1 MWKFQTSAHLDNFD
15 RRSTSIS
22 SQANMHA
29 ISRRVATVSGV
40 VALALVLPLAAVR
53 AQTAAADR
61 LIDGALKDSAAWNR
75 LAELVD
81 TYGNRPVGSA
91 SLESAIDWI
100 VAQMKKDGL
109 ENVHTETVMVPHWV
123 RGRESATLL
132 APHRAPL
139 RMLGLGRSVGTP
151 AGGITAPVLVVNDFA
166 DLHAHAAKAKG
177 RIVLFDYHFD
187 PNKPPFDAYGEA
199 VVYRS
204 AGADSAAAYGAV
216 AALVRSVA
224 PHSLGTPHT
233 GAMGYG
239 DTTARA
245 HHIPAAAITLE
256 DADMLHRIQ
265 NRGRESRVSLSMEAH
280 MLPDAKSRNV
290 IAEVRGSELPDEVI
304 VLGGHID
311 SWDVGQGAMDDGG
324 GVVSAWE
331 ALRLIKQL
339 GLKPRRTIRV
349 VAWVNEEM
357 GGRGADAYRDAH
369 RAELA
374 KTKFALE
381 SDNGAFTPKGIRLTG
396 PDSLLPVVQ
405 QLIAPLARIGVTEAK
420 MGDPEADVAP
430 LAEAGV
436 PALALDID
444 ASHYF
449 WYHHTDAD
457 MMGALDPH
465 QVALCVATMG
475 VVVLLAAN
483 R

>member
-1 MWKFQTSAHLDNFD
+1 
-15 RRSTSIS
+15 
-22 SQANMHA
+22 MHA
-29 ISRRVATVSGV
+29 ISRRVAATSV
-40 VALALVLPLAAVR
+40 VVLALVLSLAPLR
-53 AQTAAADR
+53 AQATSADR

-75 LAELVD
+75 LAEMVD

-91 SLESAIDWI
+91 SLESAIDWM
-100 VAQMKKDGL
+100 VVQMKKDGL
-109 ENVHTETVMVPHWV
+109 ENVHTEPVMVPHWV

-139 RMLGLGRSVGTP
+139 HMLGLGRSVGTP
-151 AGGITAPVLVVNDFA
+151 AGGITAPVLVVSDFA
-166 DLHAHAAKAKG
+166 DLHAHAAQAKG
-177 RIVLFDYHFD
+177 RIVLFDHHFD
-187 PNKPPFDAYGEA
+187 PDKPPFDAYDEA
-199 VVYRS
+199 VAYRY
-204 AGADSAAAYGAV
+204 AAADSAGAYGAV
-216 AALVRSVA
+216 AALVRSVT

-233 GAMGYG
+233 GSMGYG

-245 HHIPAAAITLE
+245 RHIPAAAITLE

-265 NRGRESRVSLSMEAH
+265 NRGQASRVTLTMEAH
-280 MLPDAKSRNV
+280 MLPDVKSRNV
-290 IAEVRGSELPDEVI
+290 IAEVRGSALPDEII

-339 GLKPRRTIRV
+339 GLQPRRTIRV

-369 RAELA
+369 RAELPR
-374 KTKFALE
+374 TKFALE

-444 ASHYF
+444 ASRYF

-457 MMGALDPH
+457 MMSALDPH

-475 VVVLLAAN
+475 VVALQAAN

>member
-1 MWKFQTSAHLDNFD
+1 
-15 RRSTSIS
+15 
-22 SQANMHA
+22 MHA
-29 ISRRVATVSGV
+29 ISRRATSSGV
-40 VALALVLPLAAVR
+40 VALALVLSFASLR
-53 AQTAAADR
+53 AQSAPADR

-75 LAELVD
+75 LAEMVD

-109 ENVHTETVMVPHWV
+109 DNVHTEPVMVPHWV
-123 RGRESATLL
+123 RGHESAMLL

-139 RMLGLGRSVGTP
+139 HMLGLGQSVGTP

-166 DLHAHAAKAKG
+166 DLRAHAAQAKG
-177 RIVLFDYHFD
+177 KIVLFDHHFD
-187 PNKPPFDAYGEA
+187 ESKAPFEAYGED
-199 VVYRS
+199 VIYRF
-204 AGADSAAAYGAV
+204 AAADSAAAFGAV
-216 AALVRSVA
+216 AALVRSVT
-224 PHSLGTPHT
+224 PHSLSTPHT

-245 HHIPAAAITLE
+245 HHIAAAAITLE

-265 NRGRESRVSLSMEAH
+265 NRGQVSRVTLSMEAH
-280 MLPDAKSRNV
+280 TLPDAKSRNV
-290 IAEVRGSELPDEVI
+290 IAEVRGGELPDEVI

-324 GVVSAWE
+324 GVVAAWE

-357 GGRGADAYRDAH
+357 GGRGAKAYRDTH

-420 MGDPEADVAP
+420 MGDPEADVEP

-444 ASHYF
+444 ASRYF

-457 MMGALDPH
+457 MMNALDPH

-475 VVVLLAAN
+475 VVALQAAN

>member
-1 MWKFQTSAHLDNFD
+1 
-15 RRSTSIS
+15 
-22 SQANMHA
+22 MHA
-29 ISRRVATVSGV
+29 ISRRVAATSV
-40 VALALVLPLAAVR
+40 VVLALVLSLAPLR
-53 AQTAAADR
+53 AQATSADR

-75 LAELVD
+75 LAEMVD

-91 SLESAIDWI
+91 SLESAIDWM
-100 VAQMKKDGL
+100 VVQMKKDGL
-109 ENVHTETVMVPHWV
+109 ENVHTEPVMVPHWV

-139 RMLGLGRSVGTP
+139 HMLGLGRSVGTP
-151 AGGITAPVLVVNDFA
+151 AGGITAPVLVVSDFA
-166 DLHAHAAKAKG
+166 DLHAHAAQAKG
-177 RIVLFDYHFD
+177 RIVLFDHHFD
-187 PNKPPFDAYGEA
+187 PDKPPFDAYDEA
-199 VVYRS
+199 VAYRY
-204 AGADSAAAYGAV
+204 AAADSAGAYGAV
-216 AALVRSVA
+216 AALVRSVT

-233 GAMGYG
+233 GSMGYG

-245 HHIPAAAITLE
+245 RHIPAAAITLE

-265 NRGRESRVSLSMEAH
+265 NRGQASRVTLTMEAH
-280 MLPDAKSRNV
+280 MLPDVKSRNV
-290 IAEVRGSELPDEVI
+290 IAEVRGSALPDEVI

-339 GLKPRRTIRV
+339 GLQPRRTIRV

-369 RAELA
+369 RAELPR
-374 KTKFALE
+374 TKFALE

-444 ASHYF
+444 ASRYF

-457 MMGALDPH
+457 MMSALDPH

-475 VVVLLAAN
+475 VVALQAAN

>member
-1 MWKFQTSAHLDNFD
+1 
-15 RRSTSIS
+15 
-22 SQANMHA
+22 MHA
-29 ISRRVATVSGV
+29 ISRRVAATSVIV
-40 VALALVLPLAAVR
+40 LALVLSLAPLR
-53 AQTAAADR
+53 AQATSADR

-75 LAELVD
+75 LAEMVD

-91 SLESAIDWI
+91 SLESAIDWM
-100 VAQMKKDGL
+100 VVQMKKDGL
-109 ENVHTETVMVPHWV
+109 ENVHTEPVMVPHWV

-139 RMLGLGRSVGTP
+139 HMLGLGRSVGTP
-151 AGGITAPVLVVNDFA
+151 AGGITAPVLVVSDFA
-166 DLHAHAAKAKG
+166 DLHAHAAQAKG
-177 RIVLFDYHFD
+177 RIVLFDHHFD
-187 PNKPPFDAYGEA
+187 PDKPPFDAYDEA
-199 VVYRS
+199 VAYRY
-204 AGADSAAAYGAV
+204 AAADSAGAYGAV
-216 AALVRSVA
+216 AALVRSVT

-233 GAMGYG
+233 GSMGYG

-245 HHIPAAAITLE
+245 RHIPAAAITLE

-265 NRGRESRVSLSMEAH
+265 NRGQASRVTLTMEAH
-280 MLPDAKSRNV
+280 MLPDVKSRNV
-290 IAEVRGSELPDEVI
+290 IAEVRGSALPDEII

-339 GLKPRRTIRV
+339 GLQPRRTIRV

-369 RAELA
+369 RAELPR
-374 KTKFALE
+374 TKFALE

-444 ASHYF
+444 ASRYF

-457 MMGALDPH
+457 MMSALDPH

-475 VVVLLAAN
+475 VVALQAAN

>member
-1 MWKFQTSAHLDNFD
+1 
-15 RRSTSIS
+15 
-22 SQANMHA
+22 MHA
-29 ISRRVATVSGV
+29 NSRRVASISGV
-40 VALALVLPLAAVR
+40 VSLAVILMSASLS
-53 AQTAAADR
+53 AQSAPADK

-81 TYGNRPVGSA
+81 TFGSRPVGST

-100 VAQMKKDGL
+100 VAQMKRDGL
-109 ENVHTETVMVPHWV
+109 DNVHTEPVMVPHWV
-123 RGRESATLL
+123 RGRESAMLL

-139 RMLGLGRSVGTP
+139 RMFGLGRSVGTP

-166 DLHAHAAKAKG
+166 DLHAHAAQAKG
-177 RIVLFDYHFD
+177 RIVLFDHHFD
-187 PNKPPFDAYGEA
+187 TTKAPFDAYEDA
-199 VVYRS
+199 VIYRIV
-204 AGADSAAAYGAV
+204 AADSAGAYGAV
-216 AALVRSVA
+216 AALIRSVT

-233 GAMGYG
+233 GTMIYG
-239 DTTARA
+239 DTSARA

-265 NRGRESRVSLSMEAH
+265 NRGQEIRVTLSMEAH
-280 MLPDAKSRNV
+280 MLPDVKSRNV
-290 IAEVRGSELPDEVI
+290 IAEVRGTDLPDEVI

-331 ALRLIKQL
+331 ALRLIRQL

-357 GGRGADAYRDAH
+357 GSRGADAYRDAH

-381 SDNGAFTPKGIRLTG
+381 SDNGAFTPKGVRLTG
-396 PDSLLPVVQ
+396 PDSLLPVVKE
-405 QLIAPLARIGVTEAK
+405 LIAPLARIGVTEAK
-420 MGDPEADVAP
+420 KGEPEADVEP
-430 LAEAGV
+430 LAALGV
-436 PALALDID
+436 PALSLDVD
-444 ASHYF
+444 PSRYF

-457 MMGALDPH
+457 MMSALDPH

-475 VVVLLAAN
+475 VVALQAAN

>member
-1 MWKFQTSAHLDNFD
+1 MT
-15 RRSTSIS
+15 
-22 SQANMHA
+22 
-29 ISRRVATVSGV
+29 SGV
-40 VALALVLPLAAVR
+40 AALALALSFTSLR
-53 AQTAAADR
+53 AQGTPADR
-61 LIDGALKDSAAWNR
+61 LIDAALKDSAAWNR
-75 LAELVD
+75 LAEMVD
-81 TYGNRPVGSA
+81 TYGNRPAGSA

-109 ENVHTETVMVPHWV
+109 ENVHTEPVMVPHWV

-139 RMLGLGRSVGTP
+139 HMLGLGQSVGTP
-151 AGGITAPVLVVNDFA
+151 AGGVTAPVLVVNDFA
-166 DLHAHAAKAKG
+166 DLRAHAAKARGK
-177 RIVLFDYHFD
+177 IVLFDHHFD
-187 PNKPPFDAYGEA
+187 ESKPPFDAYGED
-199 VVYRS
+199 VVYRF
-204 AGADSAAAYGAV
+204 AAADSAAAYGAV
-216 AALVRSVA
+216 AALIRSVA
-224 PHSLGTPHT
+224 PHSLSTPHT
-233 GAMGYG
+233 GAMAYG
-239 DTTARA
+239 DTSARA
-245 HHIPAAAITLE
+245 HHIAAAAITLE

-265 NRGRESRVSLSMEAH
+265 NRGQESRVTLSMEAH
-280 MLPDAKSRNV
+280 WLPDAKSRNV
-290 IAEVRGSELPDEVI
+290 IAEVRGRELPDEVI

-405 QLIAPLARIGVTEAK
+405 QLIAPLARIGVSEAK

-430 LAEAGV
+430 LAAAGV

-444 ASHYF
+444 ASRYF

-457 MMGALDPH
+457 MMNALDPH

-475 VVVLLAAN
+475 VVVLQAAN

>member
-1 MWKFQTSAHLDNFD
+1 
-15 RRSTSIS
+15 
-22 SQANMHA
+22 MHA
-29 ISRRVATVSGV
+29 ISRRVATISGV
-40 VALALVLPLAAVR
+40 AALALALPLATVR
-53 AQTAAADR
+53 AQSAAADR

-75 LAELVD
+75 LAEMVD

-100 VAQMKKDGL
+100 VAQMRKDGL
-109 ENVHTETVMVPHWV
+109 DNVHTEPVMVPHWV

-132 APHRAPL
+132 APHRATL
-139 RMLGLGRSVGTP
+139 RMFGLGRSVGTP

-166 DLHAHAAKAKG
+166 DLRAHAAQARG
-177 RIVLFDYHFD
+177 RIVLFDHHFD
-187 PNKPPFDAYGEA
+187 TTKPPFEAYDDA
-199 VVYRS
+199 VIYRIAAADS
-204 AGADSAAAYGAV
+204 AGACGAV
-216 AALVRSVA
+216 AALIRSVT

-233 GAMGYG
+233 GTMSYG
-239 DTTARA
+239 DTTTTA

-265 NRGRESRVSLSMEAH
+265 NRGQEIRLTLSMEAH
-280 MLPDAKSRNV
+280 MLPDVRSRNV

-357 GGRGADAYRDAH
+357 GSRGADAYRDAH

-374 KTKFALE
+374 RTKFALE
-381 SDNGAFTPKGIRLTG
+381 SDNGAFTPKGVRLTG
-396 PDSLLPVVQ
+396 PDSLLPVVKE
-405 QLIAPLARIGVTEAK
+405 LIAPLARIGVTEATK
-420 MGDPEADVAP
+420 GDPEADVAP

-436 PALALDID
+436 PALALDVD
-444 ASHYF
+444 PSRYF

-457 MMGALDPH
+457 MMSALDPH

-475 VVVLLAAN
+475 VVALQAAN

>member
-1 MWKFQTSAHLDNFD
+1 
-15 RRSTSIS
+15 
-22 SQANMHA
+22 MHA
-29 ISRRVATVSGV
+29 ISGRVATIS
-40 VALALVLPLAAVR
+40 VALAVALAFAPLR
-53 AQTAAADR
+53 AQAAPADR

-81 TYGNRPVGSA
+81 TFGNRPVGSV
-91 SLESAIDWI
+91 SLENAIDWI

-109 ENVHTETVMVPHWV
+109 DNVHTEPVTVPHWV

-139 RMLGLGRSVGTP
+139 HMLGLGRSVGTP
-151 AGGITAPVLVVNDFA
+151 AGGISAPVLVVNDFA
-166 DLHAHAAKAKG
+166 DLHAHAAQAKG
-177 RIVLFDYHFD
+177 KIVLFDYRFD
-187 PNKPPFDAYGEA
+187 PAKPPFDAYGEA
-199 VVYRS
+199 VIYRYS
-204 AGADSAAAYGAV
+204 AADSAAAYGAV
-216 AALVRSVA
+216 AALVRSVTT
-224 PHSLGTPHT
+224 HSLGTPHT
-233 GAMGYG
+233 GSMGYG
-239 DTTARA
+239 DTTAGA
-245 HHIPAAAITLE
+245 HHISAAAITLE

-265 NRGRESRVSLSMEAH
+265 NRKQEIRVTLSMEAH
-280 MLPDAKSRNV
+280 MLPDAPSRNV
-290 IAEVRGSELPDEVI
+290 IAEVRGTERPDEII

-324 GVVSAWE
+324 GIVSAWE

-349 VAWVNEEM
+349 VMWVNEEM
-357 GGRGADAYRDAH
+357 GGRGADSYRDAH
-369 RAELA
+369 RAELP

-396 PDSLLPVVQ
+396 PDSLLPVVK

-420 MGDPEADVAP
+420 MGEPEADVAP
-430 LAEAGV
+430 LAAEGV

-444 ASHYF
+444 ASRYF

-457 MMGALDPH
+457 MMSALDPH
-465 QVALCVATMG
+465 EVALCVATMG
-475 VVVLLAAN
+475 LVVLQAAN

>member
-1 MWKFQTSAHLDNFD
+1 M
-15 RRSTSIS
+15 
-22 SQANMHA
+22 
-29 ISRRVATVSGV
+29 SRRVATISGA
-40 VALALVLPLAAVR
+40 VALAVALASAPLH
-53 AQTAAADR
+53 AQGAPADK
-61 LIDGALKDSAAWNR
+61 LIDGALEDSAAWNR

-81 TYGNRPVGSA
+81 TFGNRPVGSA
-91 SLESAIDWI
+91 SLEGAIDWI

-109 ENVHTETVMVPHWV
+109 DNVHTEPVMVPHWE

-139 RMLGLGRSVGTP
+139 RMLGLGRSVGTST
-151 AGGITAPVLVVNDFA
+151 GGIAAPVLVVNDFA
-166 DLHAHAAKAKG
+166 DLHAHAAQAKG
-177 RIVLFDYHFD
+177 RIVLFDHHFD
-187 PNKPPFDAYGEA
+187 PNKPPFEAYDEA
-199 VVYRS
+199 VIYRYS
-204 AGADSAAAYGAV
+204 AADSAAAYGAV
-216 AALVRSVA
+216 AALVRSVT
-224 PHSLGTPHT
+224 PHSLSTPHT
-233 GAMGYG
+233 GSMGYG
-239 DTTARA
+239 DTTAGA

-265 NRGRESRVSLSMEAH
+265 NRGQEIRVRLAMEAH
-280 MLPDAKSRNV
+280 MLPDAPSRNV
-290 IAEVRGSELPDEVI
+290 IAEVRGTERPDEIV

-324 GVVSAWE
+324 GIVSAWE

-339 GLKPRRTIRV
+339 GLRPRRTIRV
-349 VAWVNEEM
+349 VMWVNEEM
-357 GGRGADAYRDAH
+357 GDRGAIAYRDTH
-369 RAELA
+369 RAELPN
-374 KTKFALE
+374 TKFALE

-396 PDSLLPVVQ
+396 PDSLLPVVR

-444 ASHYF
+444 ASRYF

-457 MMGALDPH
+457 MMSALDPH
-465 QVALCVATMG
+465 ELALCVATMG
-475 VVVLLAAN
+475 VVVLQAAN

>member
-1 MWKFQTSAHLDNFD
+1 
-15 RRSTSIS
+15 
-22 SQANMHA
+22 MHA
-29 ISRRVATVSGV
+29 ISGRVAIIAGAA
-40 VALALVLPLAAVR
+40 ALALALSSTAVR
-53 AQTAAADR
+53 AQGTPADR

-75 LAELVD
+75 LAEMVD

-91 SLESAIDWI
+91 SLESAIDWV

-109 ENVHTETVMVPHWV
+109 DNVHTEPVMVPHWV
-123 RGRESATLL
+123 RGHESATLL

-139 RMLGLGRSVGTP
+139 HMLGLGQSVGTP
-151 AGGITAPVLVVNDFA
+151 AGGITAPVLVVDDFA
-166 DLHAHAAKAKG
+166 DLRAHAAQAKG
-177 RIVLFDYHFD
+177 KIVLFDHHFD
-187 PNKPPFDAYGEA
+187 ENKTPFEAYGED
-199 VVYRS
+199 VVYRF
-204 AGADSAAAYGAV
+204 AAADSAAAFAAV
-216 AALVRSVA
+216 AALIRSVT
-224 PHSLGTPHT
+224 PRSLSTPHT

-245 HHIPAAAITLE
+245 HHVPAAAITLE

-265 NRGRESRVSLSMEAH
+265 NRGQESRVTLAMEAH
-280 MLPDAKSRNV
+280 TLPDAKSRNV

-324 GVVSAWE
+324 GVVAAWE

-339 GLKPRRTIRV
+339 GLKPKRTIRV

-357 GGRGADAYRDAH
+357 GGRGAKAYRDAH

-374 KTKFALE
+374 KTRFALE

-420 MGDPEADVAP
+420 MGDPEADVEP
-430 LAEAGV
+430 LVDAGV
-436 PALALDID
+436 PGLALDID
-444 ASHYF
+444 ASRYF

-457 MMGALDPH
+457 MMNALDPH

-475 VVVLLAAN
+475 VVVLQAAN

>member
-1 MWKFQTSAHLDNFD
+1 
-15 RRSTSIS
+15 
-22 SQANMHA
+22 MHA
-29 ISRRVATVSGV
+29 ISRRVATFLGIATLFVVPV
-40 VALALVLPLAAVR
+40 VAPVH
-53 AQTAAADR
+53 AQSPAADK
-61 LIDGALKDSAAWNR
+61 LIDRALQDSAAWNR

-81 TYGNRPVGSA
+81 TFGNRPVGSA

-109 ENVHTETVMVPHWV
+109 ENVHTEPVMVPHWV

-132 APHRAPL
+132 APHRAPM

-151 AGGITAPVLVVNDFA
+151 ASGITAPVLVVNDFA
-166 DLHAHAAKAKG
+166 DLHAHAAQAKG
-177 RIVLFDYHFD
+177 RIVLFDHHFD
-187 PNKPPFDAYGEA
+187 PDKQPFDAYGDA
-199 VVYRS
+199 VIYRYF
-204 AGADSAAAYGAV
+204 AADSAAAYGAV
-216 AALVRSVA
+216 AALIRSVT

-233 GAMGYG
+233 GSMGYG
-239 DTTARA
+239 DTTAHA

-265 NRGRESRVSLSMEAH
+265 NRGQAIRVTLQMEAH
-280 MLPDAKSRNV
+280 MLPDARSRNV
-290 IAEVRGSELPDEVI
+290 IAEVRGSELPEEVI

-324 GVVSAWE
+324 GVVAAWE

-357 GGRGADAYRDAH
+357 GGRGANAYRDAH
-369 RAELA
+369 RAELP

-381 SDNGAFTPKGIRLTG
+381 SDNGAFTPRGVRLTG

-405 QLIAPLARIGVTEAK
+405 QLIAPLARIGVTDAK
-420 MGDPEADVAP
+420 KGDPEADVAP
-430 LAEAGV
+430 LVEEGV
-436 PALALDID
+436 PTLSLDVD
-444 ASHYF
+444 PSRYF

-457 MMGALDPH
+457 MMSALDPH

-475 VVVLLAAN
+475 VVVLQAAN

>member
-1 MWKFQTSAHLDNFD
+1 
-15 RRSTSIS
+15 
-22 SQANMHA
+22 MHA
-29 ISRRVATVSGV
+29 ISRRVAATSMV
-40 VALALVLPLAAVR
+40 VLALVLSLAPLR
-53 AQTAAADR
+53 AQATSADR

-75 LAELVD
+75 LAEMVD

-91 SLESAIDWI
+91 SLESAIDWM
-100 VAQMKKDGL
+100 VVQMKKDGL
-109 ENVHTETVMVPHWV
+109 ENVHTEPVMVPHWV

-139 RMLGLGRSVGTP
+139 HMLGLGRSVGTP
-151 AGGITAPVLVVNDFA
+151 AGGITAPVLVVSDFA
-166 DLHAHAAKAKG
+166 DLHAHAAQAKG
-177 RIVLFDYHFD
+177 RIVLFDHHFD
-187 PNKPPFDAYGEA
+187 PDKPPFDAYDEA
-199 VVYRS
+199 VAYRY
-204 AGADSAAAYGAV
+204 AAADSAGAYGAV
-216 AALVRSVA
+216 AALVRSVT

-233 GAMGYG
+233 GSMGYG

-245 HHIPAAAITLE
+245 RHIPAAAITLE

-265 NRGRESRVSLSMEAH
+265 NRGQASRVTLTMEAH
-280 MLPDAKSRNV
+280 MLPDVKSRNV
-290 IAEVRGSELPDEVI
+290 IAEVRGSALPDEII

-339 GLKPRRTIRV
+339 GLQPRRTIRV

-369 RAELA
+369 RAELPR
-374 KTKFALE
+374 TKFALE

-444 ASHYF
+444 ASRYF

-457 MMGALDPH
+457 MMSALDPH

-475 VVVLLAAN
+475 VVALQAAN

>member
-1 MWKFQTSAHLDNFD
+1 
-15 RRSTSIS
+15 
-22 SQANMHA
+22 MHA
-29 ISRRVATVSGV
+29 ISRRVAATSMV
-40 VALALVLPLAAVR
+40 VLALVLSLAPLR
-53 AQTAAADR
+53 AQATSADR

-75 LAELVD
+75 LAEMVD

-91 SLESAIDWI
+91 SLESAIDWM
-100 VAQMKKDGL
+100 VVQMKKDGL
-109 ENVHTETVMVPHWV
+109 ENVHTEPVMVPHWV

-139 RMLGLGRSVGTP
+139 HMLGLGRSVGTP
-151 AGGITAPVLVVNDFA
+151 AGGITAPVLVVSDFA
-166 DLHAHAAKAKG
+166 DLHAHAAQAKG
-177 RIVLFDYHFD
+177 RIVLFDHHFD
-187 PNKPPFDAYGEA
+187 PDKPPFDAYDEA
-199 VVYRS
+199 VAYRY
-204 AGADSAAAYGAV
+204 AAADSAGAYGAV
-216 AALVRSVA
+216 AALVRSVT

-233 GAMGYG
+233 GSMGYG

-245 HHIPAAAITLE
+245 RHIPAAAITLE

-265 NRGRESRVSLSMEAH
+265 NRGQASRVTLTMEAH
-280 MLPDAKSRNV
+280 MLPDVKSRNV
-290 IAEVRGSELPDEVI
+290 IAEVRGSALPDEII

-339 GLKPRRTIRV
+339 GLQPRRTIRV

-357 GGRGADAYRDAH
+357 GGRGANAYRDAH
-369 RAELA
+369 RAELPR
-374 KTKFALE
+374 TKFALE

-444 ASHYF
+444 ASRYF

-457 MMGALDPH
+457 MMSALDPH

-475 VVVLLAAN
+475 VVALQAAN

>member
-1 MWKFQTSAHLDNFD
+1 
-15 RRSTSIS
+15 
-22 SQANMHA
+22 MHA
-29 ISRRVATVSGV
+29 SSRRAATIAGV
-40 VALALVLPLAAVR
+40 VALALVVSFASLR
-53 AQTAAADR
+53 AQAAPADR
-61 LIDGALKDSAAWNR
+61 LIDAALKDSAAWNR
-75 LAELVD
+75 IAELVD
-81 TYGNRPVGSA
+81 TYGNRPAGSA

-109 ENVHTETVMVPHWV
+109 ENVHTEPVMVPHWV

-139 RMLGLGRSVGTP
+139 HMLGLGRSVGTP
-151 AGGITAPVLVVNDFA
+151 AGGITAPVLVVSDFA
-166 DLHAHAAKAKG
+166 DLHAHAAQAKG

-187 PNKPPFDAYGEA
+187 PNKAPFDAYGEA
-199 VVYRS
+199 VIYRYS
-204 AGADSAAAYGAV
+204 AADSAAAYGAV
-216 AALVRSVA
+216 AALIRSVT
-224 PHSLGTPHT
+224 PHSLSTPHT
-233 GAMGYG
+233 GSMGYG
-239 DTTARA
+239 DTTAHA

-265 NRGRESRVSLSMEAH
+265 NRGQESRVTLAMEAH

-339 GLKPRRTIRV
+339 GLAPRRTIRV

-357 GGRGADAYRDAH
+357 GGRGADAYRDSH
-369 RAELA
+369 RAELP

-405 QLIAPLARIGVTEAK
+405 QLLAPLARIGVTEAK

-430 LAEAGV
+430 LAEVGV

-444 ASHYF
+444 ASRYF

-457 MMGALDPH
+457 MMSALDPH

-475 VVVLLAAN
+475 VVVLQAAN